1 MFSMFSSLS
10 RVMPRKHWLSLPFL
24 NFLWENARYYW
35 QSVFH
40 LHVHYS
46 FNRKSVDLF
55 CSWFFFI
62 LRFKRRATLILTI
75 FIFWQLRF
83 SLSILYPQKFFLSP
97 KRHWHVALPNSQF
110 HLLIRMKHTTLWLLM
125 LLGGSIKN
133 NQTNNDLSYI
143 FCQHIWNSNQTN
155 TVTAFIFF
163 KPLEWI

>member
-1 MFSMFSSLS
+1 MGKCSLLLT
-10 RVMPRKHWLSLPFL
+10 VCLSPTCTLFIQQKKRWFVLFL
-24 NFLWENARYYW
+24 I
-35 QSVFH
+35 
-40 LHVHYS
+40 
-46 FNRKSVDLF
+46 
-55 CSWFFFI
+55 FFI

-125 LLGGSIKN
+125 LLGGSIKKN